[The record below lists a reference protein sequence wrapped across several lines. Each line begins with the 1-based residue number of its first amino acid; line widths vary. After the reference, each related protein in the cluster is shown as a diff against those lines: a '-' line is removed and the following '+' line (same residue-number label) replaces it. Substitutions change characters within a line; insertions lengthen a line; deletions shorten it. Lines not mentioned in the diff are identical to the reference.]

1 MPQRCFLSRKS
12 TESQLSELVVLVR
25 WICAKSL
32 SGVLFWFYY
41 LIFMT
46 IITNLPAAQS

>member
-25 WICAKSL
+25 WICAMSL
-32 SGVLFWFYY
+32 WSFVLVLLFNIYDHHH
-41 LIFMT
+41 
-46 IITNLPAAQS
+46 